1 MFVPSKMPYDVILG
15 KNTLTLTRSGETLDF
30 NGSIMNLNETSVEI
44 KRAYTFNDNN
54 NLINLAYYAE
64 PILAVQRCCCT
75 LILNLDLN
83 LGLNQH
89 LK

>member
-1 MFVPSKMPYDVILG
+1 MPYDVILG

-30 NGSIMNLNETSVEI
+30 NGSIMTWNETSVKI

-64 PILAVQRCCCT
+64 PILAVQMCCI

-83 LGLNQH
+83 LSLNQH
-89 LK
+89 L